1 MAGDSLD
8 EFRAEARAFLDEHA
22 EPVDR
27 SIGRWG
33 EGTDAVGAYQVRDV
47 DHDRAEIERARDWR
61 RTKYDAGFGWISGP
75 RRYGGRELSLQHE
88 RAFLDL
94 ESRYDVPPQTAF
106 GSGIGIVAPTVLEH
120 GPEWMKDEYL
130 APIHRGDVITC
141 QFLSEPDAGS
151 DLAAVRTRA
160 ERDGDDWVINGQKVW
175 SSNAHHA
182 AVGLLLA
189 RTNQEAAKHQGLTT
203 FLLPTHLDGISM
215 RPLRQMTGGAE
226 FNEVFFSEVRLPDR
240 YRLGAVDAGW
250 PVIRTTLGNERAA
263 IGAGGSG
270 YGGAGLAGLLPPERI
285 AQMMRHFGVER
296 DPLLRQGFAQ
306 LYTGY
311 ELARYTALRTAAAI
325 EAGQTPGPWTATAK
339 LALATHMNRSA
350 GFVAQ
355 VLGPRICADS
365 DEWGTYAWLQ
375 LLLGVVGMRIGGG
388 TDEILRNTVAEK
400 VLGLPR

>member
-8 EFRAEARAFLDEHA
+8 EFRAEARAFLDAHA
-22 EPVDR
+22 KPVYR

-33 EGTDAVGAYQVRDV
+33 EGSDAVGAYQVRGADR
-47 DHDRAEIERARDWR
+47 DRAEIERARNWR
-61 RTKYDAGFGWISGP
+61 RTKYDGGFGWISGP

-88 RAFLDL
+88 RAFLEL
-94 ESRYDVPPQTAF
+94 EARYDVAPQTVF
-106 GSGIGIVAPTVLEH
+106 GAGIGIVAPSVLAH

-160 ERDGDDWVINGQKVW
+160 DVDGDDWVITGQKVW

-203 FLLPTHLDGISM
+203 FLLPTHLPGIEI

-226 FNEVFFSEVRLPDR
+226 FNEVFFDAVRLSDR

-250 PVIRTTLGNERAA
+250 SVIRTMLGNERAA
-263 IGAGGSG
+263 IGAGGAG
-270 YGGAGLAGLLPPERI
+270 YGGAGLAGLVPPERI
-285 AQMMRHFGVER
+285 AQMMRHFGVDH

-306 LYTGY
+306 LYIGY
-311 ELARYTALRTAAAI
+311 EVARYTALRTAAAI
-325 EAGQTPGPWTATAK
+325 EAGQPPGPWTATAK

-350 GFVAQ
+350 SFVAQ

-365 DEWGTYAWLQ
+365 GEWGTYAWLQ

>member
-1 MAGDSLD
+1 MSSDSL
-8 EFRAEARAFLDEHA
+8 EAFAAEAEAFLDAHA
-22 EPVDR
+22 QLVDR
-27 SIGRWG
+27 SIGVWG
-33 EGTDAVGAYQVRDV
+33 EGSDAVGAYQVRS
-47 DHDRAEIERARDWR
+47 AEDERQQVERARAWR

-75 RRYGGRELSLQHE
+75 RRYGGRELTLQHE

-94 ESRYDVPPQTAF
+94 EARYDVPPQTMF
-106 GSGIGIVAPTVLEH
+106 GGGVGIVGPTILAH

-130 APIHRGDVITC
+130 AAIHRGDVLAC

-151 DLAAVRTRA
+151 DLASVRTRA
-160 ERDGDDWVINGQKVW
+160 DGDGDHWVITGQKVW

-189 RTNQEAAKHQGLTT
+189 RTNQDAPKHQGLTT
-203 FLLPTHLDGISM
+203 FLLPTDLPGIEM
-215 RPLRQMTGGAE
+215 RPLRQMTGGAD
-226 FNEVFFSEVRLPDR
+226 FNEVFFSAVRLPDR
-240 YRLGAVDAGW
+240 YRLGPVDTGW
-250 PVIRTTLGNERAA
+250 SVIRTMLGNERAA

-270 YGGAGLAGLLPPERI
+270 YGGAGLAGLVPPERI
-285 AQMMRHFGVER
+285 AQMLRHFGLER

-311 ELARYTALRTAAAI
+311 EIARFTALRTAAAV
-325 EAGQTPGPWTATAK
+325 ETGQQPGPWTATSK

-350 GFVAQ
+350 NYVAQ

-365 DEWGTYAWLQ
+365 GEWGTYAWLQ

>member
-1 MAGDSLD
+1 MAGDSLG
-8 EFRAEARAFLDEHA
+8 EFREEARVFLDAHA

-33 EGTDAVGAYQVRDV
+33 EGSDAVGAYQVRDAE
-47 DHDRAEIERARDWR
+47 HDRAEIERARAWR
-61 RTKYDAGFGWISGP
+61 RTKYDGGFGWISGP

-106 GSGIGIVAPTVLEH
+106 GSGIGIVAPTILMH

-130 APIHRGDVITC
+130 TPIHRGDVITC

-151 DLAAVRTRA
+151 DLASVRTRA
-160 ERDGDDWVINGQKVW
+160 DADGDDWVITGQKVW

-189 RTNQEAAKHQGLTT
+189 RTNQTAAKHQGLTT
-203 FLLPTHLDGISM
+203 FLLPTHLPGIEM
-215 RPLRQMTGGAE
+215 QPLRQMTGGAE
-226 FNEVFFSEVRLPDR
+226 FNQVFFSEVRLPDR

-270 YGGAGLAGLLPPERI
+270 YGGAGLAGLVPPERI
-285 AQMMRHFGVER
+285 AQMMRHYGVDR
-296 DPLLRQGFAQ
+296 DPLVRQGFAQ

-325 EAGQTPGPWTATAK
+325 EAGQAPGPWTATAK

-350 GFVAQ
+350 SFVAQ

-365 DEWGTYAWLQ
+365 GEWGTYAWLQ